1 MSFLDRLK
9 RGAKAFTL
17 YFSRGVGRW
26 GFGLGSTRYDYEASV
41 ANAGGNAIVAAC
53 VKWACRTFPEAPPM
67 VEQRTTKGWEPN
79 DDHPLLGLLH
89 RPNPYYSGLHLW
101 SATLADYM
109 LTGNAYWLKRR
120 SAANR
125 VVELWWVPSSIIEPK
140 WPDNDTVYI
149 GWYEYRHSQSSDP
162 ALIDPADVVHFR
174 NGFDPANIRKGLSDL
189 AALYRE
195 VATDNEAA
203 NWSASLLRNMGVP
216 GVIISPGGDA
226 ELDERDAEGVK
237 ASFQARFSGDQ
248 RGAPMVM
255 SGKTTV
261 SVLSFNPEQMQLREL
276 RRIPEERVSA
286 IFGTPAVVVGL
297 GAGLDRSTYSNMA
310 EAREAAY
317 ESNIIPTQRLFA
329 AEMDTQLVPDFGDP
343 TRLRVGFDLSK
354 VRVLQDDQN
363 ALHERARLNLGAGLL
378 TLNQALEMI
387 GEEALPGPDGEIRF
401 LPSNVTPTVADD
413 LLPPEPEPVP
423 AALQAGQGGEDEEEA
438 QPALPPGQPP
448 KRRRKA
454 ARVLPLPD
462 GDVPL
467 GPDDARRALALW
479 DILYPDYAGL
489 LDARLIGNGSNGS
502 RN

>member
-1 MSFLDRLK
+1 
-9 RGAKAFTL
+9 
-17 YFSRGVGRW
+17 
-26 GFGLGSTRYDYEASV
+26 
-41 ANAGGNAIVAAC
+41 
-53 VKWACRTFPEAPPM
+53 
-67 VEQRTTKGWEPN
+67 
-79 DDHPLLGLLH
+79 
-89 RPNPYYSGLHLW
+89 
-101 SATLADYM
+101 
-109 LTGNAYWLKRR
+109 
-120 SAANR
+120 
-125 VVELWWVPSSIIEPK
+125 
-140 WPDNDTVYI
+140 
-149 GWYEYRHSQSSDP
+149 
-162 ALIDPADVVHFR
+162 
-174 NGFDPANIRKGLSDL
+174 
-189 AALYRE
+189 
-195 VATDNEAA
+195 
-203 NWSASLLRNMGVP
+203 
-216 GVIISPGGDA
+216 
-226 ELDERDAEGVK
+226 
-237 ASFQARFSGDQ
+237 
-248 RGAPMVM
+248 M

-329 AEMDTQLVPDFGDP
+329 AELDTQLVPDFGDP

-448 KRRRKA
+448 KRRRNA